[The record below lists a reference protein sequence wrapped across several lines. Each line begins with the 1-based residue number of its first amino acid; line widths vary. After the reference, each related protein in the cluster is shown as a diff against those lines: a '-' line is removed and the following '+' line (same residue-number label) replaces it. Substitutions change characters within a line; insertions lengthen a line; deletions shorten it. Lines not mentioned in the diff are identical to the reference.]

1 MILIILILLI
11 KTFFFMRIISQ
22 FSYIVTMIISVV
34 FDLKV
39 FLLFFSIL
47 IVMFSMIFDVIN
59 RNEALEYRKMNHFTR
74 NVLTTLRL
82 SLGDFSP
89 DFMLIQT
96 NNVAF
101 KAEHI
106 LFWIVWV
113 VMVIF
118 SALIFLNFIIAEVS
132 ESYAKV
138 KENIGSLIYKERAG
152 LINEAEDIMT

>member
-1 MILIILILLI
+1 
-11 KTFFFMRIISQ
+11 
-22 FSYIVTMIISVV
+22 MIISVV

-59 RNEALEYRKMNHFTR
+59 RNEALEYQTMNHFTR

-96 NNVAF
+96 NNV
-101 KAEHI
+101 
-106 LFWIVWV
+106 
-113 VMVIF
+113 
-118 SALIFLNFIIAEVS
+118 
-132 ESYAKV
+132 
-138 KENIGSLIYKERAG
+138 
-152 LINEAEDIMT
+152 